1 MAGDSGLPKG
11 DQGPTFDLRGKVR
24 HELDKLRD
32 LAQRVSMEEVRQG
45 EWFARLLRFS
55 LDQYGQEVDAAYFD
69 RLYPDLPAE
78 ARIRDRIEQAARYAS
93 MEGALTAGAYNGA
106 LAATF
111 GSRGT
116 AAPVSLPAAGVSF
129 VLDLLFM
136 SNLQLRLAYDIAV
149 ISGVPLDLDDPED
162 LWRLIRVAFVI
173 EGRASRWEELGKRA
187 PSFVRPVLLK
197 IFNGDPAAAA
207 RSVPGMGR
215 FLLQRHAVK
224 FAIPGVGV
232 PLSIAVNYW
241 SASVAGNQ
249 AATVFRREAR
259 IMETASRITGR
270 SVDHS
275 ELLWVLWLIVKA
287 DAVVHENERL
297 LLKHV
302 AALVGDLNSELS
314 ALAGLELTM
323 DFDLKSTVSIP
334 DFVSQDKE
342 ALYQAGVAAA
352 AVDGHIDANELS
364 RLKKVADHC
373 SVPFDANAVRKLAA
387 EEARAG

>member
-1 MAGDSGLPKG
+1 MVRDSGDPKG
-11 DQGPTFDLRGKVR
+11 GHGPTSDLRGRVR
-24 HELDKLRD
+24 QELDRLRD
-32 LAQRVSMEEVRQG
+32 LAQRFSMEEVRQG

-69 RLYPDLPAE
+69 RLYPDLSAE

-106 LAATF
+106 LLATL

-116 AAPVSLPAAGVSF
+116 ASPVTLPAAGASF
-129 VLDLLFM
+129 VLDLLSM

-162 LWRLIRVAFVI
+162 VWRLIRVAFVI

-187 PSFVRPVLLK
+187 PAFVRPVLAK
-197 IFNGDPAAAA
+197 IFTGDPAAAA
-207 RSVPGMGR
+207 RSLPAMGR
-215 FLLQRHAVK
+215 FLLQRHAMK

-241 SASVAGNQ
+241 SVSVAGGQ
-249 AATVFRREAR
+249 AAAVFRREAR
-259 IMETASRITGR
+259 IMETARRITGR
-270 SVDHS
+270 AVDPS

-287 DAVVHENERL
+287 DGVVHENERL

-314 ALAGLELTM
+314 ALAGLERTI
-323 DFDLKSTVSIP
+323 DFDLKATVSIP
-334 DFVSQDKE
+334 DFTSKDSE
-342 ALYQAGVAAA
+342 ALYAAGVAAA
-352 AVDGHIDANELS
+352 AVDGHLDPNELS
-364 RLKKVADHC
+364 RLRKIADHC
-373 SVPFDANAVRKLAA
+373 SVPFDANAVRKLAV
-387 EEARAG
+387 EEARAV

>member
-1 MAGDSGLPKG
+1 MAKDSGSPTG
-11 DQGPTFDLRGKVR
+11 DHGPTSDLRGKVR
-24 HELDKLRD
+24 QELDRLRD
-32 LAQRVSMEEVRQG
+32 LARRFSLEEIRQG
-45 EWFARLLRFS
+45 EWFARLLKYS
-55 LDQYGQEVDAAYFD
+55 LDQYVQEVDAEFFNQ
-69 RLYPDLPAE
+69 LYPGLSAN
-78 ARIRDRIEQAARYAS
+78 AMIRDRIEQAARYAS

-106 LAATF
+106 LAATL

-116 AAPVSLPAAGVSF
+116 ATPVTLPTAGLSF
-129 VLDLLFM
+129 VLDLLAM

-187 PSFVRPVLLK
+187 PAFVRPALSK
-197 IFNGDPAAAA
+197 ILTGDPVAAAKSLPA
-207 RSVPGMGR
+207 MGR

-241 SASVAGNQ
+241 SANMAGNQ

-259 IMETASRITGR
+259 IMGTARRITSR

-287 DAVVHENERL
+287 DAVVHESERL

-314 ALAGLELTM
+314 ALAGLELTI
-323 DFDLKSTVSIP
+323 DFDLRSAVSIP
-334 DFVSQDKE
+334 DFVSQDKQ
-342 ALYQAGVAAA
+342 ALYEAGVAAA
-352 AVDGHIDANELS
+352 AVDGSIDDNELS
-364 RLKKVADHC
+364 RLKKIAEHC
-373 SVPFDANAVRKLAA
+373 SVRFDGNAVRKLAA
-387 EEARAG
+387 EEAKAG

>member
-1 MAGDSGLPKG
+1 MTSDSGVPKG
-11 DQGPTFDLRGKVR
+11 DRGPAADLRGKVR
-24 HELDKLRD
+24 QELDRLRG
-32 LAQRVSMEEVRQG
+32 LAQKISLEEVRQG
-45 EWFARLLRFS
+45 EWFARLLKFS
-55 LDQYGQEVDAAYFD
+55 LDQYAHDVDADYF
-69 RLYPDLPAE
+69 RELYPGLSADAMVQ
-78 ARIRDRIEQAARYAS
+78 ARIDQAARS
-93 MEGALTAGAYNGA
+93 GSIEGALTAGAYNGA
-106 LAATF
+106 LAATL
-111 GSRGT
+111 GSRG
-116 AAPVSLPAAGVSF
+116 AASPVSLPAAGASF

-149 ISGVPLDLDDPED
+149 ICGVPLDLDDPED
-162 LWRLIRVAFVI
+162 LWRLVRVAFVI
-173 EGRASRWEELGKRA
+173 EGRASRWEGLGKRA
-187 PSFVRPVLLK
+187 PSFIQPALLK

-207 RSVPGMGR
+207 RSLPDMGR
-215 FLLQRHAVK
+215 FLLQRHTVK

-259 IMETASRITGR
+259 IMETADRITDR
-270 SVDHS
+270 AVDHS

-287 DAVVHENERL
+287 DGIVHENERL

-314 ALAGLELTM
+314 ALAGLERTI

-334 DFVSQDKE
+334 DFVSEDKE
-342 ALYQAGVAAA
+342 ALYQAGAAAA
-352 AVDGHIDANELS
+352 AVDGSVDANELG